1 MRYIDLPESE
11 FQKLLR
17 QIEED
22 CDEYGDD
29 TPLLTLQQVMLEEM
43 RQKLKEDKKKWKK
56 FSVRKPFRRL

>member
-11 FQKLLR
+11 FQKLLQ

-43 RQKLKEDKKKWKK
+43 QQKLEEDKKKWKK
-56 FSVRKPFRRL
+56 FSVRKPF

>member
-11 FQKLLR
+11 FQKLLH

-29 TPLLTLQQVMLEEM
+29 MPLLTLQQVMLEEM
-43 RQKLKEDKKKWKK
+43 RQKLEEDKKRWKK
-56 FSVRKPFRRL
+56 FYIRKPF

>member
-11 FQKLLR
+11 FQKLLQ

-43 RQKLKEDKKKWKK
+43 QQKLEEDKKKWKK
-56 FSVRKPFRRL
+56 FSVRKPFRR

>member
-11 FQKLLR
+11 FQKLLH

-43 RQKLKEDKKKWKK
+43 QQKLEEDKKKWKK
-56 FSVRKPFRRL
+56 FSVRKPFRR